1 MGGGR
6 LVGLTTEVGYI
17 IECTSLM
24 HATKIM
30 AIACYST
37 FNAMHK
43 PAHVAIP
50 STGLEAEASS
60 VHTCIKNFGI

>member
-6 LVGLTTEVGYI
+6 LVGLTTEVGYR

-24 HATKIM
+24 YATEIM

-37 FNAMHK
+37 F
-43 PAHVAIP
+43 
-50 STGLEAEASS
+50 STTNPPMLLFRQLGWKLKHQ
-60 VHTCIKNFGI
+60 VCIRA